1 MRVMAPK
8 ITKKQ
13 RNHLGITDVRLILP
27 QTLRKFFVCYI
38 EPAKHIYAAINTIY
52 WIFLFITECPFKVRI
67 IMNLTYVR
75 SFWKIYSK

>member
-27 QTLRKFFVCYI
+27 QTLCIRRKFSSSEYKI
-38 EPAKHIYAAINTIY
+38 AEAKDELM
-52 WIFLFITECPFKVRI
+52 WRESVQRRI
-67 IMNLTYVR
+67 AGR
-75 SFWKIYSK
+75 KQKD